1 MKKNPDEITCSKA
14 SNLQRLVRCIWHL
27 GWDLGWR
34 YWRLQNAAMVDPSLA
49 LRIAEM
55 SESDARMYRRA
66 AAEAR
71 DVDSWESC
79 TRAAE
84 ANETW
89 AARVRECHAE
99 YSANDPGDE
108 SPT

>member
-1 MKKNPDEITCSKA
+1 MSEKTESKTQRM
-14 SNLQRLVRCIWHL
+14 LRLVRCARCL

-34 YWRLQNAAMVDPSLA
+34 YWRLQNACMVDPGLA
-49 LRIAEM
+49 LRIAETA
-55 SESDARMYRRA
+55 ESDARMYRLG
-66 AAEAR
+66 AAEAQ

-89 AARVRECHAE
+89 ALRVRECHAA
-99 YSANDPGDE
+99 YSANSVLPR
-108 SPT
+108 SLATKS